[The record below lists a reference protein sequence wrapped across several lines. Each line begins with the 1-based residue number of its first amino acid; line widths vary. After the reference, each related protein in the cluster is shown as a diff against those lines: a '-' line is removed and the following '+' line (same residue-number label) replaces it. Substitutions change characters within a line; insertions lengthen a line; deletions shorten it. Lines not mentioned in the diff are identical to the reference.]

1 MKQRQSNIELL
12 RLVAMF
18 LIVFTHTNFFSLGR
32 PKIAAYNA
40 EPVWITIRFGLQSL
54 TYIGVNLFILI
65 SGYFAIKPRFRSVCA
80 FLFQILFFSLS
91 VIGILFIIGEFT
103 GQTLVKWSYL
113 GDAFMVLSRYNWF
126 IPAYL
131 LLMLF
136 APMIND
142 FCEKASRLQLGMF
155 IVLLL
160 AASSYLGW
168 GLHYSKEFNDG
179 YSFVSMILLYI
190 TGRYLRLHHYWL
202 VNRSYK
208 VDAAFFLLYV
218 VINTALALWR
228 IQNPYRMSLFALNN
242 PIQLYGAVC
251 FFLFFTKIQIQ
262 STLINKLAMGTFGI
276 FLLQMH
282 PHVIPHFRNLIKTL
296 NSNLEHGTS
305 VLILFGVVL
314 LFCLAGIL
322 MDIPRQKL
330 WNRIDTPLMNL
341 YERIKGSILNHGK

>member
-1 MKQRQSNIELL
+1 
-12 RLVAMF
+12 
-18 LIVFTHTNFFSLGR
+18 
-32 PKIAAYNA
+32 
-40 EPVWITIRFGLQSL
+40 
-54 TYIGVNLFILI
+54 
-65 SGYFAIKPRFRSVCA
+65 
-80 FLFQILFFSLS
+80 
-91 VIGILFIIGEFT
+91 
-103 GQTLVKWSYL
+103 
-113 GDAFMVLSRYNWF
+113 
-126 IPAYL
+126 
-131 LLMLF
+131 
-136 APMIND
+136 MIND

-296 NSNLEHGTS
+296 NSNLEHGTF